1 MMLYTLYKMGRNY
14 EYNSGGSQCGK
25 TTKMAKDVLEY
36 SKMTDNKKYIF
47 VITFTNYACN
57 KIKEELKKRHDS
69 SKD

>member
-14 EYNSGGSQCGK
+14 EYNSECSK

-47 VITFTNYACN
+47 VITFTNFACN
-57 KIKEELKKRHDS
+57 KIKEELKKKRHDS